1 MCGRYTLAGPA
12 PGEWSESRLRT
23 RFPGLG
29 ESVELRQRF
38 NVAPT
43 DEVACVTTT
52 NEGEPRGDLLRWGLV
67 PHWAKDPGLGAKLIN
82 ARGETVAQ
90 KPAFRDGFARR
101 RCLIVADGFYEW
113 ERRGSGTRHPFHI
126 TRPDAEP
133 FAFAGIWATWHGPEE
148 RTLRTCSIITT
159 AANEAISGLH
169 DRMPVILPAEAE
181 EAWLDPATP
190 EAVLSDLLAP
200 LPPELTTLREVS
212 RAVNNVRN
220 DGPECLAPPESEPAA
235 PTLF

>member
-1 MCGRYTLAGPA
+1 MCGRYTLAGPRA
-12 PGEWSESRLRT
+12 GEWSEMRVRT
-23 RFPGLG
+23 RFPAL

-43 DEVACVTTT
+43 DPVACVTTSK
-52 NEGEPRGDLLRWGLV
+52 EGEPRGELLRWGLV

-82 ARGETVAQ
+82 ARAETVGE
-90 KPAFRDGFARR
+90 KPAFRDAFQRR

-113 ERRGSGTRHPFHI
+113 ERRGPKAKHPFHI
-126 TRPDAEP
+126 ARTDHAP
-133 FAFAGIWATWHGPEE
+133 FAFAGLWATWHGPGD

-159 AANEAISGLH
+159 AANDAVAALH
-169 DRMPVILPAEAE
+169 DRMPVILAPDAE
-181 EAWLDPATP
+181 EHWLDPATP
-190 EAVLSDLLAP
+190 VEVL
-200 LPPELTTLREVS
+200 PELLRSLEPGDTTLREVS

-220 DGPECLAPPESEPAA
+220 DGPECLEPPEPEAE

>member
-1 MCGRYTLAGPA
+1 MCGRYSLAGPA
-12 PGEWSESRLRT
+12 PGEWSQSRLRT

-29 ESVELRQRF
+29 ESVALRQRF
-38 NVAPT
+38 NIAPT
-43 DEVACVTTT
+43 DEVACVTTST
-52 NEGEPRGDLLRWGLV
+52 KGEPRGELLRWGLV
-67 PHWAKDPGLGAKLIN
+67 PHWAKEPGLGAKLIN
-82 ARGETVAQ
+82 ARGETVAE
-90 KPAFRDGFARR
+90 KPAFRDAFARR

-113 ERRGSGTRHPFHI
+113 ERRGSGARHPFHI

-148 RTLRTCSIITT
+148 QTLRTCSIITT
-159 AANEAISGLH
+159 AANEAIRGLH

-181 EAWLDPATP
+181 DAWLDPATP
-190 EAVLSDLLAP
+190 DGVLHDLLAP
-200 LPPELTTLREVS
+200 LPAELTMLREVS

-220 DGPECLAPPESEPAA
+220 DGPACLAPPEGGPEA

>member
-43 DEVACVTTT
+43 DTVPCVTTT
-52 NEGEPRGDLLRWGLV
+52 QEGEPRGELLRWGLV
-67 PHWAKDPGLGAKLIN
+67 PHWAKDPDLGAKLLN
-82 ARGETVAQ
+82 ARGETVAE
-90 KPAFRDGFARR
+90 KPAFRDAFARR

-113 ERRGSGTRHPFHI
+113 ERREGARHPFHI
-126 TRPDAEP
+126 TRPDAQP
-133 FAFAGIWATWHGPEE
+133 FAFAGLWASWHGPEE

-159 AANEAISGLH
+159 AANEALAGLH
-169 DRMPVILPAEAE
+169 DRMPVILPAGAE
-181 EAWLDPATP
+181 GAWLDPATP
-190 EAVLSDLLAP
+190 PELLRELLVP
-200 LPPELTTLREVS
+200 LPPALTTLREVS

-220 DGPECLAPPESEPAA
+220 DGPECLAPPEGEPEA